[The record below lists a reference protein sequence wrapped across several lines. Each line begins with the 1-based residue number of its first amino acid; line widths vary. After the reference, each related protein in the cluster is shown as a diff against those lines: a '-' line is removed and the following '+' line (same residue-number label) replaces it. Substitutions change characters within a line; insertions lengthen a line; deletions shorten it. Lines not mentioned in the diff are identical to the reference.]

1 MARARARARARVRAR
16 VKHPQHDVV
25 LLLGH
30 RVALLEHLAQLPLEA
45 VRWRLVGPLAQLQ

>member
-1 MARARARARARVRAR
+1 RARARARARVRAR